1 MTTTTKHFDAIIIGT
16 GQAAPPL
23 AALFAGAGRAVA
35 IIERHKFGGTCV
47 NMGCTPTKTFGASA
61 YAIHVA
67 RRGLEYGFD
76 AGGAEVPYPVARRAI
91 HIHPTVPEYLPII
104 LDKLEPLA

>member
-1 MTTTTKHFDAIIIGT
+1 LTTTTKHFDAIIIGT
-16 GQAAPPL
+16 GQAGPLL
-23 AALFAGAGRAVA
+23 AAVFAGARGAVA
-35 IIERHKFGGTCV
+35 IIERHKFGGRCV
-47 NMGCTPTKTFGASA
+47 NMGCAPTKTLVASA

-67 RRGLEYGFD
+67 RRGLQYGFD
-76 AGGAEVPYPVARRAI
+76 AGGAKVPYSVVRRAI